1 MLSEQPTVDP
11 SAKVVGS
18 SLGVWTQVAHD
29 VKFDQSTLGDYSYIM
44 QHSQVMQTQIG
55 KFCSIASFVRLNPG
69 NHPLERPT
77 SHHMTYR
84 ARQYGFSD
92 ADDLEFFAWREAHPV
107 TIGHDVWIGH
117 NVTVLPGV
125 TIGNGAAVGAG
136 AIVTKDVAPYTVVAG
151 VPAKPIK
158 MRFDDATIT
167 KLEAMQWWDWTRS
180 ELEARFADFRD
191 MDRFLEKYSLE
202 QPTLEQPSLESHDLE
217 RSGQ

>member
-11 SAKVVGS
+11 SAKVIGS
-18 SLGVWTQVAHD
+18 TLGVWTQVAHD
-29 VKFDQSTLGDYSYIM
+29 VKFYQSSLGDYSYIM

-84 ARQYGFSD
+84 AKQYGFSD
-92 ADDLEFFAWREAHPV
+92 SDDAEFFAWREAHPV

-117 NVTVLPGV
+117 NVTVLAGV
-125 TIGNGAAVGAG
+125 TVGNGAAIGAG

-151 VPAKPIK
+151 VPAKSIK
-158 MRFDDATIT
+158 MRFDNATII
-167 KLEAMQWWDWTRS
+167 KLEAMQWWDWTRA
-180 ELEARFADFRD
+180 ELETRFADFRD
-191 MDRFLEKYSLE
+191 MDKFLAKYN
-202 QPTLEQPSLESHDLE
+202 LE

>member
-29 VKFDQSTLGDYSYIM
+29 VKFYQSTLGDYSYIM
-44 QHSQVMQTQIG
+44 QHSQAIDTRIG

-69 NHPLERPT
+69 NHPLERPS

-84 ARQYGFSD
+84 AKQYGFSD
-92 ADDLEFFAWREAHPV
+92 SDDLEFFAWREAHPV
-107 TIGHDVWIGH
+107 TVGHDVWIGH

-125 TIGNGAAVGAG
+125 TVGNGAAVGAG

-151 VPAKPIK
+151 VPAEPIK
-158 MRFDDATIT
+158 MRFDTATIHQ
-167 KLEAMQWWDWTRS
+167 LEAMRWWDWTRA
-180 ELEARFADFRD
+180 ELEQRFADFRD
-191 MDRFLEKYSLE
+191 MDRFLAKYSLE
-202 QPTLEQPSLESHDLE
+202 QLSLEPRSLE

>member
-11 SAKVVGS
+11 SATIIAS

-29 VKFDQSTLGDYSYIM
+29 VKFYQSSLGDYSYIM
-44 QHSQVMQTQIG
+44 QHSQVMQTSIG

-69 NHPLERPT
+69 NHPLQRPT

-84 ARQYGFSD
+84 AKQYGFADSD
-92 ADDLEFFAWREAHPV
+92 DTAFFAWREAHPV

-125 TIGNGAAVGAG
+125 TVGNGAAIGAG
-136 AIVTKDVAPYTVVAG
+136 AIVTKDVAKYTVVAG

-158 MRFDDATIT
+158 MRFDDATIAQ
-167 KLEAMQWWDWTRS
+167 LEQIKWWHWTRA
-180 ELEARFADFRD
+180 ELEQRFADFRD
-191 MDRFLEKYSLE
+191 MDKFLEKYSLE
-202 QPTLEQPSLESHDLE
+202 QYSLESRNPE
-217 RSGQ
+217 SGS

>member
-11 SAKVVGS
+11 SAKVVAS

-29 VKFDQSTLGDYSYIM
+29 VKFYQSTLGDYSYIM

-84 ARQYGFSD
+84 AKQYGFSD
-92 ADDLEFFAWREAHPV
+92 SDDTEFFAWREAHPV
-107 TIGHDVWIGH
+107 HIGHDVWIGH

-125 TIGNGAAVGAG
+125 TIGNGAAIGAG

-158 MRFDDATIT
+158 MRFDDATID
-167 KLEAMQWWDWTRS
+167 KLEAMRWWDWTRS
-180 ELEARFADFRD
+180 ELEERFADFRD
-191 MDRFLEKYSLE
+191 MDRFLEKYA
-202 QPTLEQPSLESHDLE
+202 LEQPSLEKQALEPHNLE

>member
-11 SAKVVGS
+11 SAKIVGS

-29 VKFDQSTLGDYSYIM
+29 VKFYHSSLGDYSYIM
-44 QHSQVMQTQIG
+44 QHSQVMQTSIG

-84 ARQYGFSD
+84 AKQYGFGD
-92 ADDLEFFAWREAHPV
+92 CDDLEFFAWREAHPV

-125 TIGNGAAVGAG
+125 TIGNGAAIGAG

-158 MRFDDATIT
+158 MRFDHATIA
-167 KLEAMQWWDWTRS
+167 KLEQIQWWNWTRA
-180 ELEARFADFRD
+180 ELEERFADFRD
-191 MDRFLEKYSLE
+191 MDKFLAKYSLE
-202 QPTLEQPSLESHDLE
+202 QSSLNQLSLE

>member
-11 SAKVVGS
+11 SAKVIGS

-29 VKFDQSTLGDYSYIM
+29 VKFYQSTLGDYSYIM
-44 QHSQVMQTQIG
+44 QHSQVIDTRIG

-69 NHPLERPT
+69 NHPLERPS

-84 ARQYGFSD
+84 AKQYGFSD
-92 ADDLEFFAWREAHPV
+92 SDDLEFFARREAHPV
-107 TIGHDVWIGH
+107 TVGHDVWIGH

-125 TIGNGAAVGAG
+125 TVGNGAAVGAG

-158 MRFDDATIT
+158 MRFNNATVQQ
-167 KLEAMQWWDWTRS
+167 LEAIQWWDWTRA
-180 ELEARFADFRD
+180 ELEMRFTDLKD
-191 MDRFLEKYSLE
+191 MAVFLEKYGS
-202 QPTLEQPSLESHDLE
+202 
-217 RSGQ
+217 